1 MKQSIM
7 LKNNTNTNNWH
18 SSKDT
23 QVCTWKTMQFNKIDI
38 FSAEERVLNSIIMLQ
53 IAPPSKGLR
62 TVANQ
67 QSTK

>member
-7 LKNNTNTNNWH
+7 LKNNTPITGIAQ
-18 SSKDT
+18 DT

-62 TVANQ
+62 TVADQ